1 MKKQPIAMTM
11 KSFCPLFSKSGGVKG
26 QSPLWDFKGRSPL
39 TETDKKTPHL
49 SGEEFFLVTNSSEIQ
64 VHLAFNHTIV

>member
-49 SGEEFFLVTNSSEIQ
+49 SGEEFFSCDKFIGNTGTPGI
-64 VHLAFNHTIV
+64 